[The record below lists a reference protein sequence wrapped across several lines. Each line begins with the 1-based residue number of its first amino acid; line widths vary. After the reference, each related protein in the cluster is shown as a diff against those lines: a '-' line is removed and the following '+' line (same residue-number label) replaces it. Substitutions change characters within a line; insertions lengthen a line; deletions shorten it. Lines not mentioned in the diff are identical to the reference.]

1 MAQVTV
7 NIAGRTFRMACGD
20 GEEYHLEAL
29 ARQVDE
35 KITELRGAF
44 GEIGDH
50 RLIVMAAISVADE
63 LAESKARVTRL
74 ESEVAA
80 LRVVQATAA
89 GANAIMSDAVATA
102 LDEAAMRIERA
113 AKAMR

>member
-1 MAQVTV
+1 M
-7 NIAGRTFRMACGD
+7 
-20 GEEYHLEAL
+20 
-29 ARQVDE
+29 
-35 KITELRGAF
+35 
-44 GEIGDH
+44 
-50 RLIVMAAISVADE
+50 
-63 LAESKARVTRL
+63 TRL

-89 GANAIMSDAVATA
+89 GANAILSDAVATA